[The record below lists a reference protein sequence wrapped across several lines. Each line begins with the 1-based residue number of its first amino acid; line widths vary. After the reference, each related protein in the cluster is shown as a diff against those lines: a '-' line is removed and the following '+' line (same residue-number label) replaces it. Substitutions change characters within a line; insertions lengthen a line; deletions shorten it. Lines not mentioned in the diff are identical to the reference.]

1 LADVSKP
8 SFRIA
13 VALVQRET
21 RWLVALRRPDAH
33 LPGLWEF
40 PGGKCET
47 DEAPAAAAIRE
58 LREECGVDATAERA
72 LAPVFYEY
80 PDRCVNI
87 TPVLCRWQSG
97 EAWPIGSEECRWVSV
112 RELHRLEMPPVNAE
126 IIRQLE
132 QVLSAP

>member
-1 LADVSKP
+1 VSKP
-8 SFRIA
+8 LLRIA
-13 VALVQRET
+13 VALVQRDA

-40 PGGKCET
+40 PGGKCDN
-47 DEAPAAAAIRE
+47 DEVPAATAIRE

-72 LAPVFYEY
+72 LASVLYEY
-80 PDRCVNI
+80 RDRRVNI

-97 EAWPIGSEECRWVSV
+97 EAVPLGSEECRWVSLPEM
-112 RELHRLEMPPVNAE
+112 RRLDMPPVNAE
-126 IIRQLE
+126 IICQLE